1 MNHNIAALYTKLS
14 SLLELCVGAILLAA
28 ILVGAL
34 LLAVDLTGTL
44 ISNPRLLDLNQSLGD
59 ALSLVV
65 GIEFVKMLVKHTPEA
80 VVEVLLFAIAREMV
94 VVHSGSL
101 ETLMGVTAVG
111 IIFLIRKYLSPP
123 VSGEGTMGN

>member
-1 MNHNIAALYTKLS
+1 M
-14 SLLELCVGAILLAA
+14 
-28 ILVGAL
+28 
-34 LLAVDLTGTL
+34 
-44 ISNPRLLDLNQSLGD
+44 
-59 ALSLVV
+59 V

-111 IIFLIRKYLSPP
+111 IIFLIRKYLCPP

>member
-1 MNHNIAALYTKLS
+1 M
-14 SLLELCVGAILLAA
+14 GAILLAA

-80 VVEVLLFAIAREMV
+80 VVEVLFAIAREMV

-111 IIFLIRKYLSPP
+111 IIFLIRKYLCPP